1 MVCFFC
7 IIAAHAD
14 SQQTMEFINVL
25 RPNTVVL
32 VHGERN
38 KMERL
43 NHTLANKFSE
53 DPAFQVFMPA
63 NDTAVTLQYREDR
76 IVRLVGEL
84 VEAAADVS
92 ANGERSGV
100 LKFAPMNSG
109 SKVSGVLVCKVREWS
124 QGLNIG
130 FKAKRARAWPRTYVI
145 CWLRLCIAMAWII
158 RCRTSRTHSCAPTNY
173 QSLHSCLRTESHR
186 SSTCLSEP
194 YVAVT

>member
-1 MVCFFC
+1 M
-7 IIAAHAD
+7 
-14 SQQTMEFINVL
+14 L

-109 SKVSGVLVCKVREWS
+109 SKVSGVLVCKVR
-124 QGLNIG
+124 
-130 FKAKRARAWPRTYVI
+130 F
-145 CWLRLCIAMAWII
+145 
-158 RCRTSRTHSCAPTNY
+158 
-173 QSLHSCLRTESHR
+173 
-186 SSTCLSEP
+186 
-194 YVAVT
+194 